1 MRRDLTEANR
11 RFEDRTIKRTWVET
25 KTTATIVPYMTL
37 ISDPEN
43 PDFCE
48 ECPHSLDIHC
58 DRCDSL
64 DSNFRDILK
73 RIDDLVINDETR
85 TRINLENKG
94 RFPFDQKFRK
104 FRVWERLEQT
114 FSGISFPNFG
124 YTCEVGLK
132 FRKIGITG
140 EFRSIR
146 PFLLAPSF
154 SEPGNR
160 TQHGFQFFCSISVFR
175 LLLCDR

>member
-1 MRRDLTEANR
+1 MRRDLKEAKR
-11 RFEDRTIKRTWVET
+11 IFGRRTIKRTWVET

-48 ECPHSLDIHC
+48 ECPHSHDIHC

-85 TRINLENKG
+85 ARINLENKECSL
-94 RFPFDQKFRK
+94 FFKQ
-104 FRVWERLEQT
+104 
-114 FSGISFPNFG
+114 
-124 YTCEVGLK
+124 
-132 FRKIGITG
+132 
-140 EFRSIR
+140 
-146 PFLLAPSF
+146 FLL
-154 SEPGNR
+154 N
-160 TQHGFQFFCSISVFR
+160 
-175 LLLCDR
+175 